1 MEKSSNSVMDEATI
15 QLVKKISREIVR
27 KEFPDEEEYFDFL
40 FELVIER
47 LQEVEPG
54 EKPEFLRDLRALHP
68 LVEGG
73 TAAVITL
80 TFQVLSRYTFSDI
93 ENQSDETDYSL
104 TQEDLDRILPY
115 LDEKSVEREKLSDI
129 SEILLKNIRKAKKKT
144 QGD

>member
-1 MEKSSNSVMDEATI
+1 MKKSSNSVMDEATI

-40 FELVIER
+40 FDLIIER

-54 EKPEFLRDLRALHP
+54 EEPEFLKELRTLHP

-93 ENQSDETDYSL
+93 ENQSDEIDFSL
-104 TQEDLDRILPY
+104 TKEDLDRIFPY
-115 LDEKSVEREKLSDI
+115 HDEKGVEREKLSDI
-129 SEILLKNIRKAKKKT
+129 SEILLRNIRKAKEKA
-144 QGD
+144 QED

>member
-1 MEKSSNSVMDEATI
+1 MKKSSNSVMDEATI

-40 FELVIER
+40 FDLVIER

-54 EKPEFLRDLRALHP
+54 KEPEFLKELRTLHP
-68 LVEGG
+68 IVEGG

-93 ENQSDETDYSL
+93 ENQSDEIDYSL
-104 TQEDLDRILPY
+104 TKEDLDRIFPY
-115 LDEKSVEREKLSDI
+115 RGEKSVEREKLSDI
-129 SEILLKNIRKAKKKT
+129 SEILLKNIKKAKKKA
-144 QGD
+144 QKD